1 MYFVLKKIEEII
13 HIYEETH
20 EKVFNLVNKI
30 CYGREMTTVMWTI
43 YELE

>member
-20 EKVFNLVNKI
+20 EKVFKLVNKI